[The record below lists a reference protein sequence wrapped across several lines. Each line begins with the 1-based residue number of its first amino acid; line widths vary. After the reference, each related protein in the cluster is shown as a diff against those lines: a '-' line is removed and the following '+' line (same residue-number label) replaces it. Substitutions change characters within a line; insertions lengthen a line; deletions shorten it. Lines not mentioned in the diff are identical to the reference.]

1 MKMLNKIF
9 FLFFINCIFVFPV
22 ESNNFNS
29 EKLGENIILEVREIS
44 LNGGERRKIYFIIN
58 QKNEIEVLGTTKEEL
73 NRKIKKKINFHDPRF
88 YMVRFGGIIVED

>member
-44 LNGGERRKIYFIIN
+44 LNGGERRKIYFS
-58 QKNEIEVLGTTKEEL
+58 KNGEI
-73 NRKIKKKINFHDPRF
+73 
-88 YMVRFGGIIVED
+88 